1 MPKQY
6 SFSGGSDSK
15 ESACSAGDLGS
26 IPGSRRSPGERN
38 GYPLQYSC
46 LENPMEELGRL
57 QSMGLQ
63 RVGHDW
69 ATNFHFQSN
78 MAHPILYFPP
88 IKYPSSNFPV
98 IIFIPV
104 HTSYASYLNYSNSH
118 TLIFLNVQEFAFWTT
133 LHSQYFGH
141 LNLRA
146 EKDPDAGKDWE
157 QEEKG

>member
-1 MPKQY
+1 M
-6 SFSGGSDSK
+6 GS
-15 ESACSAGDLGS
+15 
-26 IPGSRRSPGERN
+26 
-38 GYPLQYSC
+38 
-46 LENPMEELGRL
+46 
-57 QSMGLQ
+57 Q
-63 RVGHDW
+63 RVRHDW

-133 LHSQYFGH
+133 LHIQYFGH

-146 EKDPDAGKDWE
+146 DKDPDAGKDWE
-157 QEEKG
+157 QKEKGRQSMWWLDSITDSMDMYLSQLWETVKDRGAWCAAVHEITELDTI